1 MDEAAVIPPYP
12 YETIRD
18 HGGYYV
24 RRNTALVAEVLA
36 IKERAARF
44 KLNLED
50 TVIEVKR
57 AA

>member
-1 MDEAAVIPPYP
+1 MDEQPHIPTYP

-50 TVIEVKR
+50 TVVSVSK

>member
-1 MDEAAVIPPYP
+1 MDEAAVIPTYP

-36 IKERAARF
+36 IKERQARF

-50 TVIEVKR
+50 TVVKVKR
-57 AA
+57 VA